1 VEATLVEQRTDFDK
15 LVVDVETKPA
25 ISPRDAL
32 ASAGKTLVELFGLA
46 RELNVE
52 AEGIEI
58 GPSPTDAALAAD
70 LALPIEELNL
80 TIRSYNCLKREGIH
94 QVGELVARSEA
105 DLLDIRNFGA
115 KSINEVKEK
124 LAELGLSL
132 KDSPLDF
139 DPSAA
144 AYYEGDDD
152 EATFSDTE
160 QEYWACGS
168 RRLGASGS
176 APAARHLPK
185 EHIPCLPP
193 PRAPG
198 SAVVRLTSA

>member
-1 VEATLVEQRTDFDK
+1 MEQRTDFDK
-15 LVVDVETKPA
+15 LIVDVETKPA
-25 ISPRDAL
+25 ITPRDAL

-58 GPSPTDAALAAD
+58 GPSPTDSALAAD

-124 LAELGLSL
+124 LAELGLAL

-139 DPSAA
+139 DPSASF
-144 AYYEGDDD
+144 YDGGDDVTYD
-152 EATFSDTE
+152 EQF
-160 QEYWACGS
+160 
-168 RRLGASGS
+168 
-176 APAARHLPK
+176 
-185 EHIPCLPP
+185 
-193 PRAPG
+193 
-198 SAVVRLTSA
+198 

>member
-1 VEATLVEQRTDFDK
+1 M
-15 LVVDVETKPA
+15 
-25 ISPRDAL
+25 
-32 ASAGKTLVELFGLA
+32 A

-70 LALPIEELNL
+70 LALPIEDLNL

-124 LAELGLSL
+124 LHELGLSL

-139 DPSAA
+139 QPSSESD
-144 AYYEGDDD
+144 YFDDGDVD
-152 EATFSDTE
+152 E
-160 QEYWACGS
+160 QYN
-168 RRLGASGS
+168 
-176 APAARHLPK
+176 
-185 EHIPCLPP
+185 
-193 PRAPG
+193 
-198 SAVVRLTSA
+198 